1 MAEKKRE
8 MEMIRR
14 IGSTVYKVRVRF
26 SEDGRETM
34 EDKILRMIRSEGMA
48 KSETCGHTSAS
59 GSMTRDFDFSPRQ
72 GREPKNMKNYITN
85 PEICDTIQVP
95 QMSPL
100 PERSA

>member
-1 MAEKKRE
+1 MAEKKTE

-14 IGSTVYKVRVRF
+14 VGSTVYKVRVRF

-34 EDKILRMIRSEGMA
+34 EDKILRMIRSETMA
-48 KSETCGHTSAS
+48 NGETCGI
-59 GSMTRDFDFSPRQ
+59 MD
-72 GREPKNMKNYITN
+72 
-85 PEICDTIQVP
+85 VP